1 MRSLINKVNVNDAR
15 FAKLIGD
22 VQQGI
27 ADYYTRQMPKILP
40 RSTHSSPVRSTRMRW
55 RRWP

>member
-27 ADYYTRQMPKILP
+27 ADYYTRQMPKILAKVNSLGRP
-40 RSTHSSPVRSTRMRW
+40 
-55 RRWP
+55 